1 VTAAP
6 GGTPAR
12 SALVG
17 VDESLSARL
26 ALDEAVVRVGPTG
39 RLIIAHA
46 LGAPTELLPG
56 AVPNVALYDM
66 AEERRHIAREL
77 VERLANDVNCD
88 AEPQVIDGSPA
99 LALAQL
105 ARQSGVDEIVVG
117 SRGLGRFV
125 AALGSVSHALLHEA
139 DRPVVVVPRSGGDL
153 HARRRPPAG
162 RVVVVGY
169 DGSPSAKAA
178 LERAAADAGPDG
190 CVVAVHAYAPAPDW
204 LGAPDFDRVLAAH
217 QDRGRHLLAEL
228 EHHATLGVPL
238 ETSLLEGAPARALIA
253 AAEARNADEI
263 VVGSRGFT
271 PLRGTLG
278 SVSHALLAEADRPVV
293 VIPARA
299 VAAEAA

>member
-1 VTAAP
+1 VTAASGDRP
-6 GGTPAR
+6 VR

-26 ALDEAVVRVGPTG
+26 ALDEAVVRVGPSG
-39 RLIIAHA
+39 RLTIAHA
-46 LGAPTELLPG
+46 LGAPAELLPG
-56 AVPNVALYDM
+56 AVPNVGLYDM
-66 AEERRHIAREL
+66 AGERRQIARDL
-77 VERLANDVNCD
+77 VERLADDVECE
-88 AEPQVIDGSPA
+88 AEPQVVEGSPA

-105 ARQSGVDEIVVG
+105 ARETGVDEIVVG

-153 HARRRPPAG
+153 HARRRPPGG

-169 DGSPSAKAA
+169 DGSASAHAA
-178 LERAAADAGPDG
+178 LDRAAADAGPDG

-204 LGAPDFDRVLAAH
+204 LGAPDYGRVLAAH
-217 QDRGRHLLAEL
+217 QDRGRHLLDDL
-228 EHHATLGVPL
+228 EHTAQLGVPL

-253 AAEARNADEI
+253 AAEARHADEI

-293 VIPARA
+293 IIPARA
-299 VAAEAA
+299 VTAQAA

>member
-1 VTAAP
+1 MTAAS
-6 GGTPAR
+6 GGRSVR

-26 ALDEAVVRVGPTG
+26 ALDEAVVRVGPSG

-46 LGAPTELLPG
+46 LGAPAELLPG
-56 AVPNVALYDM
+56 AVPNVSLYDM
-66 AEERRHIAREL
+66 AGERRQIAHQL
-77 VERLANDVNCD
+77 VERLANDVDCD

-105 ARQSGVDEIVVG
+105 ARQAGVDEIVVG

-153 HARRRPPAG
+153 HARRRSPG
-162 RVVVVGY
+162 ERVAVVGY
-169 DGSPSAKAA
+169 DGSLSAKAA

-204 LGAPDFDRVLAAH
+204 LGTPDYDRVLAAH

-228 EHHATLGVPL
+228 EQNAKLGVPL
-238 ETSLLEGAPARALIA
+238 ETSLLEGGPARALIA